1 MASCPICLEEIK
13 DEKITKCN
21 HKFCKECLETWLN
34 VNISCPICREK
45 LKEKIIRGNEVI
57 RGFDE
62 VFENRVAAVP
72 ELLWTINTN
81 DYYAVLDNTPWTE

>member
-1 MASCPICLEEIK
+1 MSCPICLEKIK

-45 LKEKIIRGNEVI
+45 LPCPRCMHRKELDQE
-57 RGFDE
+57 
-62 VFENRVAAVP
+62 AVP
-72 ELLWTINTN
+72 GYWIINTN
-81 DYYAVLDNTPWTE
+81 DYQNA